1 MTKKPVVVSTLDKRR
16 KPFHL
21 SHPTLVTQPRHPL
34 QETARNIHL
43 QCHSFSLFWATTS
56 GGMDCAPQDAYLFP
70 LRVKGM

>member
-1 MTKKPVVVSTLDKRR
+1 MSYPPISSHVSY
-16 KPFHL
+16 
-21 SHPTLVTQPRHPL
+21 STQTSIT
-34 QETARNIHL
+34 ETAKNIHL